1 MIKDKDF
8 LEYQFKKR
16 KEYRDLLSFINT
28 PCDLSII
35 IKKHF
40 IGIEDI
46 FIEKRKIKISSA
58 TLCDILQKLIEEED
72 KKIDFYIKSNV
83 GESND

>member
-16 KEYRDLLSFINT
+16 KEYKDLLGFINSKY
-28 PCDLSII
+28 DLSII
-35 IKKHF
+35 VKKY
-40 IGIEDI
+40 IVGIEDI

-72 KKIDFYIKSNV
+72 KRIDLYIKTNI
-83 GESND
+83 EDNRR